1 MTPARLAA
9 GRVLMAVARDG
20 ATLASQL
27 DEARGGIDDRRD
39 RALAGELAAG
49 TLRWQKALDAWISHA
64 AQRAASSL
72 DLPILITLR
81 LAAYQIHHLDRVP
94 VHAVVHESVDLVRAL
109 GAPRAAGLVNAVAR
123 RLAREASESHLPRRP
138 AADASRAA
146 QLSYL
151 STTLSH
157 PAWLV
162 GRWLDRYGFEA
173 TEAWCR
179 FNNQPPD
186 VTIRSIG
193 RLTYAELT
201 SRLTAEEI
209 PWTPAPFVDDAIRLP
224 PGALGRLSAA
234 LTAEIYVQDE
244 GAQIIARLANA
255 APGERVLDACAA
267 PGGKTLVMAT
277 DMTRLLR
284 QGFGGQGET
293 SACADRRPGT
303 LLVAADRRPAR
314 VALLSTIVARANHPA
329 VVVAL
334 DVAAS
339 LPFGP
344 IFDGVLLDAPC
355 SGLGTLRRDPDLK
368 WTRQASDLPAFAA
381 AESRMLAV
389 AADAVRPG
397 GRLVY
402 ATCSSEPDEN
412 TAVVD
417 AFLAA
422 RSDFARL
429 PASAPRPRVSPSL
442 LDADGAVITSPPVH
456 GLDAYFGVVLV
467 RRPAA

>member
-9 GRVLMAVARDG
+9 GRVLMAVARDE

-27 DEARGGIDDRRD
+27 DDARTGLDDRRD

-94 VHAVVHESVDLVRAL
+94 VHAVVNESVDLVREL

-123 RLAREASESHLPRRP
+123 RLAREATESHLPRRP
-138 AADASRAA
+138 APDATRAA

-162 GRWLDRYGFEA
+162 GRWLDRYGVEA
-173 TEAWCR
+173 TETWCR
-179 FNNQPPD
+179 FNNRPPD

-201 SRLTAEEI
+201 SQLSAAEI
-209 PWTPAPFVDDAIRLP
+209 PWKTAPFVDDAVRLP

-267 PGGKTLVMAT
+267 PGGKTLVMAA
-277 DMTRLLR
+277 DMTRDDH
-284 QGFGGQGET
+284 Q
-293 SACADRRPGT
+293 PGT

-314 VALLSTIVARANHPA
+314 VALLSTIVARAHHPA

-334 DVAAS
+334 DAAAS

-344 IFDGVLLDAPC
+344 VFDCVLLDAPC

-368 WTRQASDLPAFAA
+368 WIRQASDLPGFAA
-381 AESRMLAV
+381 AATRMLAV

-417 AFLAA
+417 TFLAA
-422 RSDFARL
+422 RPDFARL
-429 PASAPRPRVSPSL
+429 PASAPRPHVSPSL
-442 LDADGAVITSPPVH
+442 LDAHGAVITSPPVH

>member
-9 GRVLMAVARDG
+9 GRVLMAVTRDG

-27 DEARGGIDDRRD
+27 DEARVDLDDRRD

-49 TLRWQKALDAWISHA
+49 TLRWQKALDARISHA
-64 AQRAASSL
+64 AQRAAASL
-72 DLPILITLR
+72 DLPILVSLR
-81 LAAYQIHHLDRVP
+81 LATYQIHHLDRVP
-94 VHAVVHESVDLVRAL
+94 VHAVVDESVSLVREL

-123 RLAREASESHLPRRP
+123 RLAREAAEPHLPRRP
-138 AADASRAA
+138 APDASRAA

-162 GRWLDRYGFEA
+162 GRWLDRCGFDM

-186 VTIRSIG
+186 VTIRSLG
-193 RLTYAELT
+193 RLSHAELT
-201 SRLTAEEI
+201 SQLTSEHV
-209 PWTPAPFVDDAIRLP
+209 PWTAAPFVDDAIRLS
-224 PGALGRLSAA
+224 PGTLGRLPAA
-234 LTAEIYVQDE
+234 LTGEIYVQDE

-267 PGGKTLVMAT
+267 PGGKTLVMAA
-277 DMTRLLR
+277 DMRR
-284 QGFGGQGET
+284 GGAA
-293 SACADRRPGT
+293 SGT

-314 VALLSTIVARANHPA
+314 VALLSTIVARADRPA
-329 VVVAL
+329 AVVAL
-334 DVAAS
+334 DAAEA

-344 IFDGVLLDAPC
+344 VFDAVLLDAPC

-381 AESRMLAV
+381 VESRMLAV
-389 AADAVRPG
+389 AATAVRPG

-412 TAVVD
+412 RAVVD
-417 AFLAA
+417 AFLA
-422 RSDFARL
+422 RRTDFAPL
-429 PASAPRPRVSPSL
+429 PADAPRPRIPAAL
-442 LDADGAVITSPPVH
+442 LDAEGAVVTSPPVH